1 LTKTGPSLSTTGP
14 AYGSENG
21 RLSPTEPEELAVTLH
36 SRAYGTAGP
45 PVVILHGLLGSHRN
59 WRSVA
64 QSLAADHRVHVADLR
79 NHGESPH
86 SDLMDYPH
94 LTADVASLIHGLEL
108 GRVRLIGHSLGGK
121 VAMCLALAEPDL
133 VESVAIVDMAPV
145 AYPNRNAPILEA
157 LRTLPL
163 AELSDRR
170 SADQQLAARIPDT
183 SLRQFLLTNLV
194 QTHDGLSW
202 QPNIA
207 VLASAGP
214 VLSDFPAFSP
224 ETAFPGPALF
234 ISGALSPYRV
244 RDHRDAI
251 GTLFPEASH
260 REIAGAGHWPHVESP
275 TEFLSVLR
283 DFLTKPS

>member
-1 LTKTGPSLSTTGP
+1 MSTTGP
-14 AYGSENG
+14 AYGLQNC

-59 WRSVA
+59 WRSIA
-64 QSLAADHRVHVADLR
+64 QSLAADHRVHAADLR

-86 SDLMDYPH
+86 SDQMDYPH
-94 LTADVASLIHGLEL
+94 LTADVARLLHGLEVE
-108 GRVRLIGHSLGGK
+108 RVRLIGHSLGGK
-121 VAMCLALAEPDL
+121 VAMCLALAEPHL

-145 AYPNRNAPILEA
+145 AYPNRNAPILDA
-157 LRTLPL
+157 LRNLPL

-170 SADQQLAARIPDT
+170 SADRQLAETISDA

-194 QTHDGLSW
+194 QTRDGFSW

-214 VLSDFPAFSP
+214 VLSDFPTFSP

-283 DFLTKPS
+283 DFLTEPS